1 MAKARVDEQFLTLQ
15 RGFVMTRVV
24 PKFATVAAVA
34 ALLAFA
40 GGAASAQSGP
50 GAAAPSRTAAPPSN
64 NAPSSSSSTPMK
76 DPLSSEDI
84 SQIEGSSVVASD
96 GSSIGKVSTVLMD
109 PASKKV
115 DRLVIAEG
123 GVLGV
128 GTHKVALPVDSF
140 RWDAQKHE
148 FKIQKTADD
157 LKAMPEWQ
165 QPQLAEA
172 PSGGSAGSSAP
183 AASPPPAPRES
194 GAGAG
199 ANGSSSAG
207 APTAPGAP
215 SGK

>member
-1 MAKARVDEQFLTLQ
+1 
-15 RGFVMTRVV
+15 MTRVV
-24 PKFATVAAVA
+24 PKIASAAAIA
-34 ALLAFA
+34 ALLASGVGSA
-40 GGAASAQSGP
+40 LAQSGP
-50 GAAAPSRTAAPPSN
+50 GAAAPSRTTAPPSS
-64 NAPSSSSSTPMK
+64 NAPSTASSTPMK

-128 GTHKVALPVDSF
+128 GAHKVALPVDSF
-140 RWDAQKHE
+140 HWDAQKHE

-172 PSGGSAGSSAP
+172 PSGSSTGSSAP
-183 AASPPPAPRES
+183 PAAPQPAPRES
-194 GAGAG
+194 STSTG

-207 APTAPGAP
+207 APTAPVAP
-215 SGK
+215 SNK

>member
-1 MAKARVDEQFLTLQ
+1 
-15 RGFVMTRVV
+15 MTRVV
-24 PKFATVAAVA
+24 PKFATAAAVA
-34 ALLAFA
+34 ALLAF
-40 GGAASAQSGP
+40 GGGSALAQSSTSGP
-50 GAAAPSRTAAPPSN
+50 GAAAPSRTAAPPTN
-64 NAPSSSSSTPMK
+64 NAPSTSSSTPMK

-109 PASKKV
+109 PSSKKV

-128 GTHKVALPVDSF
+128 GAHKVALPVESF

-172 PSGGSAGSSAP
+172 PSGSSAGSTAP
-183 AASPPPAPRES
+183 AAAPRPASRES
-194 GAGAG
+194 GTSTG
-199 ANGSSSAG
+199 ANGSSPAG
-207 APTAPGAP
+207 APTAPAAP
-215 SGK
+215 SNK

>member
-1 MAKARVDEQFLTLQ
+1 MKQFLTFQ

-24 PKFATVAAVA
+24 PKFATIAAVA
-34 ALLAFA
+34 ALLAFGG
-40 GGAASAQSGP
+40 GGAFAQSMGGP

-64 NAPSSSSSTPMK
+64 NAPSTSSSSPMK

-96 GSSIGKVSTVLMD
+96 GTSIGKVSTVLMD

-128 GTHKVALPVDSF
+128 GAHKVALPMGAFHWDS
-140 RWDAQKHE
+140 QKRS
-148 FKIQKTADD
+148 FTVQKTADD
-157 LKAMPEWQ
+157 LKAMPEWK

-172 PSGGSAGSSAP
+172 PSGGSSDSSAP
-183 AASPPPAPRES
+183 AASPPASRES
-194 GAGAG
+194 GASAG
-199 ANGSSSAG
+199 ANGSSPAG
-207 APTAPGAP
+207 AASAPAAP
-215 SGK
+215 SGNAR

>member
-1 MAKARVDEQFLTLQ
+1 
-15 RGFVMTRVV
+15 MTRVV
-24 PKFATVAAVA
+24 PNFATAAAVA
-34 ALLAFA
+34 AVLVLGSA
-40 GGAASAQSGP
+40 GAWAQSSGP

-64 NAPSSSSSTPMK
+64 NAPSTSSAPMK

-115 DRLVIAEG
+115 DRLVVAEG

-128 GTHKVALPVDSF
+128 GAHKVALPVDSF
-140 RWDAQKHE
+140 RWDGQKHE
-148 FKIQKTADD
+148 FKLQKTADD

-172 PSGGSAGSSAP
+172 PSSGSAASSAP
-183 AASPPPAPRES
+183 AASPPPASRDSRVNAPT
-194 GAGAG
+194 
-199 ANGSSSAG
+199 NGSSPAG
-207 APTAPGAP
+207 AASTPAAP